1 MKMTDCADLTGEE
14 ESEMFQAKIAHQHRF
29 EGVEIDVHG
38 QW

>member
-1 MKMTDCADLTGEE
+1 MNRTDSVGLTGEE
-14 ESEMFQAKIAHQHRF
+14 EAEMFHAKIAHQHRF